1 MAKSTRRAKSKR
13 HAKRRYNKTRSKRR
27 TNRNKKGGLFSF
39 LSTSKPTKPLFQLVK
54 EKEELIKEIKR
65 LNDERQSGRASAN
78 ILTTIGTLRIQL
90 DEVNQQ
96 IDDARNRVKN

>member
-1 MAKSTRRAKSKR
+1 MAKLTRRAKSKR
-13 HAKRRYNKTRSKRR
+13 HAKRRYNKTRSI
-27 TNRNKKGGLFSF
+27 NRNKKGGMFSF
-39 LSTSKPTKPLFQLVK
+39 LSPSKPADKPLFQLVK
-54 EKEELIKEIKR
+54 EKEELIQEIKR